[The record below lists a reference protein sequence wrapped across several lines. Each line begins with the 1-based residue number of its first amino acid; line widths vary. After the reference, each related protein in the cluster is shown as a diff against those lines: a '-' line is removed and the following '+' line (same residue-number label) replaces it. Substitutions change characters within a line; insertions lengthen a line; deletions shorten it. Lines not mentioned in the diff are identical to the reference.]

1 MNQHHRMNCTP
12 AQFAEYRRIVAWM
25 VADKEFAEFGAEF
38 VADEKWRTLTAS
50 RLAWNAF
57 RAASDVYGA
66 HVEKEAISAA
76 RRDRDV
82 LAMVQSKESVVEVEA
97 ETPAAVSESPRQKSL
112 FG

>member
-1 MNQHHRMNCTP
+1 MTDQYHRMPLTP
-12 AQFAEYRRIVAWM
+12 AQFAEYRRVVAWM
-25 VADKEFAEFGAEF
+25 VADAEYAEFGAEF

-57 RAASDVYGA
+57 RRASDVYGC

-82 LAMVQSKESVVEVEA
+82 LAMVQAKESVVEVEVG
-97 ETPAAVSESPRQKSL
+97 PKSGCL
-112 FG
+112 F